1 MAASVPKHLKPGSEC
16 PSLKENQLRL
26 YGMRFC
32 PFVQRTKLVMAAKG
46 IPFEEIYINLAD
58 PPEWYLKKN
67 PTGQVPSLEWI
78 DANSK
83 QTALVPESLIICDY
97 LDEKY
102 PEHRLHPLDPYLKAK
117 QRVLVDRMGNGQD
130 VANAIKDLNE
140 HLGLFEQA
148 LENTFFGGST
158 PAMIDYMIWPWFE
171 RFPFL
176 REAGYVF
183 NADGKFP
190 KLAAWIKAMEASNA
204 VKQVKVP
211 EAAMKKFMDSFRSG
225 KTEYDV

>member
-1 MAASVPKHLKPGSEC
+1 
-16 PSLKENQLRL
+16 
-26 YGMRFC
+26 
-32 PFVQRTKLVMAAKG
+32 
-46 IPFEEIYINLAD
+46 FEEIYINLAD

-117 QRVLVDRMGNGQD
+117 QRVLVDRMGNVTYAYYTIIKGQD